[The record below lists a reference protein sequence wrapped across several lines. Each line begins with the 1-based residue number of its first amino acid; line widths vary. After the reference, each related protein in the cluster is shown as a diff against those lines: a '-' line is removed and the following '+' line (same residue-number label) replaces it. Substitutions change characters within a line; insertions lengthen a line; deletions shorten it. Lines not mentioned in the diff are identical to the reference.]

1 MKLTS
6 FGMQSAG
13 TVWQTVVFRHSE
25 RGFEIG
31 ISRQGPGLQRNYG
44 TGHAKVATTPIHDPA
59 KQCLFH
65 LQISHFSPC
74 TTQPFHLRL
83 ATLFQCKWSFWLHH
97 TWRKN
102 YAIEAFIL
110 LAKDVK
116 TAITGLGSN
125 VTDKSVQC
133 IGKCI
138 G

>member
-13 TVWQTVVFRHSE
+13 TVWQRVVFRHSE

-59 KQCLFH
+59 KQRLFH

-83 ATLFQCKWSFWLHH
+83 ATLF
-97 TWRKN
+97 
-102 YAIEAFIL
+102 
-110 LAKDVK
+110 
-116 TAITGLGSN
+116 
-125 VTDKSVQC
+125 SVQMVVFLAAPHVEEKLRYRILHSFGPILHTFSSTNGRTVEMGPIC
-133 IGKCI
+133 
-138 G
+138 